1 MIESVSYLGS
11 EAVAVPSLMSFVGM
25 SVTYLNKITK
35 RNNVGMIPDIAEFL
49 SENWAICLYHELFS

>member
-11 EAVAVPSLMSFVGM
+11 DQVAVPSLVSLVGL
-25 SVTYLNKITK
+25 SIQYLNKVAK
-35 RNNVGMIPDIAEFL
+35 RNDQGLINDVMEFL